1 MKKMNCVEKG
11 HRGEDL
17 AVDFLFA
24 KGYRIVTR
32 NWRIKAGEIDV
43 IAQDGDTLV
52 FCEVKSRTSNRWGT
66 GAEAVDGRKQRKIV
80 QVATLYLQRYHLS
93 NQLCRFDVIEILQPA
108 RHEPQIQHFINAF
121 NG

>member
-17 AVDFLFA
+17 AVDFLWA

-32 NWRIKAGEIDV
+32 NWRVKAGEIDI

-66 GAEAVDGRKQRKIV
+66 GAEAVDGRKQQKIV
-80 QVATLYLQRYHLS
+80 QVATLYLQRYRLS
-93 NQLCRFDVIEILQPA
+93 NQRCRFDVIEILQPEQDQPKIL
-108 RHEPQIQHFINAF
+108 HIINAF
-121 NG
+121 SG

>member
-24 KGYRIVTR
+24 KGYRILNR
-32 NWRIKAGEIDV
+32 NWRIKAGEIDI
-43 IAQDGDTLV
+43 IAQDGDMLV

-80 QVATLYLQRYHLS
+80 QVATLFLQRYHLS
-93 NQLCRFDVIEILQPA
+93 NQRCRFDVIEIMQPA

-121 NG
+121 SG

>member
-17 AVDFLFA
+17 AVDFLWA

-32 NWRIKAGEIDV
+32 NWRVKAGEIDI

-66 GAEAVDGRKQRKIV
+66 GAEAVDGRKQQKIV
-80 QVATLYLQRYHLS
+80 QVATLYLQRYRLS
-93 NQLCRFDVIEILQPA
+93 NQRCRFDVIEILQL
-108 RHEPQIQHFINAF
+108 EQGQPQIQHFINAF